1 MMLCLWLCSSGF
13 WLWIISQPGN
23 VGGRTAQF
31 HSSLLFHTL
40 LPPCVSNDGET
51 EAEMA
56 LAYPPRPAASDLCIT
71 ASILITTNN
80 QPSIGS
86 AVPQL
91 FLQARPE
98 ERCVGR
104 WLGPALCPIPC
115 NKMAECRRNGRRG
128 AMVEYKNRN
137 RWIEATMNIKS
148 SST

>member
-1 MMLCLWLCSSGF
+1 MS
-13 WLWIISQPGN
+13 
-23 VGGRTAQF
+23 VGER
-31 HSSLLFHTL
+31 HSSTVAYYSTHYS
-40 LPPCVSNDGET
+40 PPCVSNDGET

-104 WLGPALCPIPC
+104 
-115 NKMAECRRNGRRG
+115 
-128 AMVEYKNRN
+128 
-137 RWIEATMNIKS
+137 
-148 SST
+148 